1 MGQDNIV
8 EANGDVFGCSV
19 SLSDDGK
26 TLAVGVRC
34 ADVVRFF
41 SLESVGS

>member
-8 EANGDVFGCSV
+8 EANGDVIGCSV

-26 TLAVGVRC
+26 TLAVGVWR
-34 ADVVRFF
+34 AEVNEV
-41 SLESVGS
+41 SSHHV

>member
-26 TLAVGVRC
+26 TLAVGVRR
-34 ADVVRFF
+34 ADVNEV
-41 SLESVGS
+41 SSHHV